1 MQVLVRFGVTT
12 ALIVSAERRHTGAER
27 PCSGPVSMTAR
38 CPGLRRVVT
47 SDCGR
52 FPRGAPPASDVEELA
67 EKKGIG
73 RAQLERGK
81 EVLGVTVRR
90 LDAGRGVCYA
100 LPSQVPET
108 AEA

>member
-1 MQVLVRFGVTT
+1 M
-12 ALIVSAERRHTGAER
+12 
-27 PCSGPVSMTAR
+27 
-38 CPGLRRVVT
+38 
-47 SDCGR
+47 
-52 FPRGAPPASDVEELA
+52 PASDVEELA

-81 EVLGVTVRR
+81 EVLGLTVRR

>member
-1 MQVLVRFGVTT
+1 M
-12 ALIVSAERRHTGAER
+12 
-27 PCSGPVSMTAR
+27 
-38 CPGLRRVVT
+38 
-47 SDCGR
+47 
-52 FPRGAPPASDVEELA
+52 PASDVEELA
-67 EKKGIG
+67 KGIG

-81 EVLGVTVRR
+81 EVLGLTVRR